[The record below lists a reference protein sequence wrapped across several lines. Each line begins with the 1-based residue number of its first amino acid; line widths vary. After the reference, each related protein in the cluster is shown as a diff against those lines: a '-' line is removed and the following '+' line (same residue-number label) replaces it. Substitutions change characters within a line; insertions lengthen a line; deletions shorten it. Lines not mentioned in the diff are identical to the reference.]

1 MKDSISSWIGKLLTV
16 RSDDAEL
23 VRRGRLLGILLLGTL
38 SATVVVSIVHG
49 FDFVASGFS
58 RAATVHLLTDLAVFA
73 VLLGMLRLNQNGQ
86 TTLASYTALV
96 LLIVGAPALEF
107 GDLGRLALLYIIA
120 TGAASF
126 FIQPR
131 ASFVSAALSGLGYT
145 IAFITTHSTDY
156 NYFLVVGLFMLA
168 LGTWLAA
175 TSLENALRQVH
186 QRAEELDRRVTE
198 RTRDLTETLQRE
210 HAEAA
215 TTQAIL
221 KSVGDGVI
229 VFDHAWHAV
238 VVNPAACMIIE
249 RHETDVL
256 GKSVVRIMGT
266 AVSPDDQAIICSL
279 IDCQGSTHTTLK
291 IVWGN
296 KTVSLSFAPIK
307 LPSTNRRGAVVALRD
322 VTREAEVDK
331 MKSEFVSM
339 VSHELRTPM
348 TAIKGYVDLLSTG
361 SAGDVTEMQRNF
373 LSIIKTNTDRLNE
386 MVAELLDLSH
396 IEAGKMQM
404 HYEAV
409 TVGQIIHD
417 VAAMLQKGFD
427 DRDVYL
433 RLDIPDT
440 LPQVLSDPGRL
451 AQIITNL
458 LSNALKYTFEG
469 RVDVTAR
476 LVGND
481 VQVDVTDSGIG
492 MTERDQAQLFTRFFR
507 ASTARAREIPG
518 TGLGLA
524 ITRSLIQMH
533 GGRIWVQSVLGQ
545 GSTFS
550 FALPALPSP
559 LADMTPVAPS
569 SAVSKSA
576 RPPKILIVED
586 ELHIAQLFRHQLEMD
601 GYAVSIATRGAEVL
615 AKAQYER
622 PDLISLDVM
631 LPDINGFEVLRQLK
645 TDPETKD
652 IPVIITSIVADQEK
666 GFALGATDY
675 ITKPLDK
682 LQLLTSVRRILAQQ
696 DNQTRPSILVVED
709 DPDTRQSLSLALSIH
724 GFSVTG
730 VEDGAEALTAVAAQA
745 PDLILLDLM
754 MPRLDGWTVIRKLK
768 ENPQTASIPVIVL
781 TGKPVD
787 PQRDKT
793 RIFGMG
799 VRQVLTKPISVE
811 MLVGEIRKQLPA

>member
-1 MKDSISSWIGKLLTV
+1 MKDLISSWIGKLLTV
-16 RSDDAEL
+16 RSDDPEL

-49 FDFVASGFS
+49 FDFVLGGFS
-58 RAATVHLLTDLAVFA
+58 RTATVHLLTDLVAFA
-73 VLLGMLRLNQNGQ
+73 VLLGMLRLNQNGR

-107 GDLGRLALLYIIA
+107 GDMGRLALLYIIA

-238 VVNPAACMIIE
+238 VVNPAACAIIE
-249 RHETDVL
+249 RHEADVL
-256 GKSVVRIMGT
+256 GKSVVRIMGK
-266 AVSPDDQAIICSL
+266 AVSPQDQAVICSL
-279 IDCQGSTHTTLK
+279 IDGQGSMHATLK
-291 IVWGN
+291 IAWGN

-307 LPSTNRRGAVVALRD
+307 LPSTNRRGTVVALRD
-322 VTREAEVDK
+322 VTREAEVDR
-331 MKSEFVSM
+331 MKSEFVTM

-373 LSIIKTNTDRLNE
+373 LSIIKTNTDRLSE

-409 TVGQIIHD
+409 SVGQVIRD

-427 DRDVYL
+427 DRDISL
-433 RLDIPDT
+433 RLDIPDR

-476 LVGND
+476 LVGNS
-481 VQVDVTDSGIG
+481 VQVGVTDSGIG
-492 MTERDQAQLFTRFFR
+492 MTEQDQAQLFTRFFR

-550 FALPALPSP
+550 FTLPALPSP
-559 LADMTPVAPS
+559 LAGMVPVTPP

-576 RPPKILIVED
+576 TPPKILIIED

-601 GYAVSIATRGAEVL
+601 GYTVSIVTRGAEAL

-709 DPDTRQSLSLALSIH
+709 DPDIRQSLSLALSIR
-724 GFSVTG
+724 GFSVT
-730 VEDGAEALTAVAAQA
+730 EAQDGADALAAVAAQA
-745 PDLILLDLM
+745 PHLILLDLM

-787 PQRDKT
+787 PQRDKM

-811 MLVGEIRKQLPA
+811 MLVGEIRRQLPA

>member
-1 MKDSISSWIGKLLTV
+1 MKDTIASWIGKLLTV
-16 RSDDAEL
+16 QSVDAEL
-23 VRRGRLLGILLLGTL
+23 VRRGRLLGIMLLGTI

-49 FDFVASGFS
+49 FDFVLSGFS
-58 RAATVHLLTDLAVFA
+58 GAATIHLLLDLVLFA
-73 VLLGMLRLNQNGQ
+73 VLVGMLRLNQIGR
-86 TTLASYTALV
+86 TTLASYAALI
-96 LLIVGAPALEF
+96 LLIAGSPVFEF
-107 GDLGRLALLYIIA
+107 RDLNRLALLYIIA

-131 ASFVSAALSGLGYT
+131 ASFVCAVLSGLSYT
-145 IAFITTHSTDY
+145 LVFFATQKTGY

-175 TSLENALRQVH
+175 TSLENALRQSH

-221 KSVGDGVI
+221 TSVGDGVI
-229 VFDHAWHAV
+229 VFDHTWRAV
-238 VVNPAACMIIE
+238 VVNPAACSIIE
-249 RHETDVL
+249 RHEVDVL
-256 GKSVVRIMGT
+256 GKNVVRIMGA
-266 AVSPDDQAIICSL
+266 AVSPDDQSVICSL
-279 IDCQGSTHTTLK
+279 IDGRGSVHATLK
-291 IVWGN
+291 IAWGN
-296 KTVSLSFAPIK
+296 KTVSLGFAPIK
-307 LPSTNRRGAVVALRD
+307 LPATNRRGTVVALRD
-322 VTREAEVDK
+322 VTREAEVDQ
-331 MKSEFVSM
+331 MKSEFVSI

-361 SAGDVTEMQRNF
+361 SAGDVTDMQRNF
-373 LSIIKTNTDRLNE
+373 LSIIKTNTDRLSE

-404 HYEAV
+404 HYEPV
-409 TVGQIIHD
+409 TVSQVIRD
-417 VAAMLQKGFD
+417 VGAMLEKGFD
-427 DRDVYL
+427 DRGICL
-433 RLDIPDT
+433 QLDIPDM
-440 LPQVLSDPGRL
+440 LPDVLSDPGRL

-458 LSNALKYTFEG
+458 LANALKYTFEG

-476 LVGND
+476 QVGNY
-481 VQVDVTDSGIG
+481 VQVDVTDTGIG
-492 MTERDQAQLFTRFFR
+492 ITEQDQAKLFTRFFR

-524 ITRSLIQMH
+524 ITRSLVQMH
-533 GGRIWVQSVLGQ
+533 GGRIWVHSVVGQ

-550 FALPALPSP
+550 FTLPALPGS
-559 LADMTPVAPS
+559 LAGMAPVTLPS
-569 SAVSKSA
+569 EASQSTT
-576 RPPKILIVED
+576 PPKILIVED

-601 GYAVSIATRGAEVL
+601 GYTVSIVTRGAEVL
-615 AKAQYER
+615 AKARCER

-631 LPDINGFEVLRQLK
+631 LPDVNGFEVLRQLK
-645 TDPETKD
+645 ADPKTKD
-652 IPVIITSIVADQEK
+652 IPIVITSIVADQEK
-666 GFALGATDY
+666 GFALGASDY
-675 ITKPLDK
+675 ITKPLDR

-696 DNQTRPSILVVED
+696 DDHHRWSILVVED
-709 DPDTRQSLSLALSIH
+709 DPDVRKGLSLALSLR
-724 GFSVTG
+724 GFSVT
-730 VEDGAEALTAVAAQA
+730 EAQDGAEALAAVASQT
-745 PDLILLDLM
+745 PHLILLDLM

-793 RIFGMG
+793 RVFGMG

-811 MLVGEIRKQLPA
+811 MLVGEIRKQLTS

>member
-73 VLLGMLRLNQNGQ
+73 VLLGMLRLNQNGR

-256 GKSVVRIMGT
+256 GKSVVRIMGK

-279 IDCQGSTHTTLK
+279 IDGQGSTHTTLK

-386 MVAELLDLSH
+386 MVAELLDLSY